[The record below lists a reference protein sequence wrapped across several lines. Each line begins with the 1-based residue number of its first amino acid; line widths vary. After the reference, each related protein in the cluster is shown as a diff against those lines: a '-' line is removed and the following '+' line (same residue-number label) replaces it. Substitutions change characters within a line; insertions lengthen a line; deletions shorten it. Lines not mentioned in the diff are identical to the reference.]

1 MLINLHQ
8 GTYMSTTNIPFGDA
22 KAAKRWSADLAV
34 DVRKK
39 SYFEA
44 RFIGTSENSVIQR
57 KTELES
63 DSGDTVS
70 FDLSVHLRG
79 KPTYGD
85 ARLEGKE
92 ENLRFYTDKVLIDQ
106 VRHSVS
112 AGGRMSRKRTVHNI
126 RKIARDRLGDYFYK
140 FTDELMFMY
149 LSGARGTNLDFVEDT
164 DFAGFAGNP
173 LEAPDVDHILY
184 GGSATSLASLTAT
197 DIMSPLV
204 IEHAVERAAMMQ
216 AENPETANM
225 VPVSIDGGEH
235 YCVVMSEYQA
245 TDLRTAAGGSW
256 IDFQKAAAGAEGKNS
271 PIFKG
276 GLGMINNVVLHKH
289 RNAIRFNNYGAG
301 GNVEAARALFMGR
314 QAGVVAYGTANGMRF
329 SWEETVKDYNNE
341 PAVAAGF
348 IAGIKKSRFNNKD
361 FGVISLDT
369 AAKKHS

>member
-1 MLINLHQ
+1 
-8 GTYMSTTNIPFGDA
+8 MSTTTIPFGDP
-22 KAAKRWSADLAV
+22 KAAKKWSADLAV

-63 DSGDTVS
+63 DSGDTIS

-85 ARLEGKE
+85 NRVEGKE
-92 ENLRFYTDKVLIDQ
+92 ENLRFYTDQVKIDQ

-126 RKIARDRLGDYFYK
+126 RRIARDRLGDYFYK
-140 FTDELMFMY
+140 FTDELLFIY
-149 LSGARGTNLDFVEDT
+149 LSGARGVNLDFIEDT
-164 DFAGFAGNP
+164 TFAGFAQNP
-173 LEAPDVDHILY
+173 LEAPDVDHLLY
-184 GGSATSLASLTAT
+184 GGSATSKASLAAT

-204 IEHAVERAAMMQ
+204 IERAVERAAMMQ
-216 AENPETANM
+216 AENPENANM
-225 VPVSIDGGEH
+225 VPTNVEGAEH
-235 YCVVMSEYQA
+235 YVVVMSEYQA
-245 TDLRTAAGGSW
+245 TDLRTASGGSW
-256 IDFQKAAAGAEGKNS
+256 IDFQKAAAGAEGKNN

-289 RNAIRFNNYGAG
+289 RNAIRFNDYGAG
-301 GNVEAARALFMGR
+301 ANVEAARALFMGR
-314 QAGVVAYGTANGMRF
+314 QAGVIAYGTANGMRF
-329 SWEETVKDYNNE
+329 DWQEEQKDYNNE
-341 PAVAAGF
+341 PAIAAGF
-348 IAGIKKSRFNNKD
+348 IAGIKKSRFNGKD
-361 FGVISLDT
+361 FGVLSIDT

>member
-1 MLINLHQ
+1 M
-8 GTYMSTTNIPFGDA
+8 TTTTIPFGDP

-63 DSGDTVS
+63 DAGDTIS

-85 ARLEGKE
+85 ARVEGKE
-92 ENLRFYTDKVLIDQ
+92 ENLRFYTDQVKIDQ

-126 RKIARDRLGDYFYK
+126 RRIARDRLGDYFYK
-140 FTDELMFMY
+140 FTDELLFIY
-149 LSGARGTNLDFVEDT
+149 LSGARGINLDFIEDT
-164 DFAGFAGNP
+164 SYTGYAGNT
-173 LEAPDVDHILY
+173 LDAPDVDHILY
-184 GGSATSLASLTAT
+184 GGAATSKASMVVG

-204 IEHAVERAAMMQ
+204 IERAMEKAAMMQ
-216 AENPETANM
+216 AENPEVANM
-225 VPVSIDGGEH
+225 VPVNIDGGEH
-235 YCVVMSEYQA
+235 YACVMSEYQA
-245 TDLRTAAGGSW
+245 TDLRTASGGSW
-256 IDFQKAAAGAEGKNS
+256 IDFQKAAAAAEGRNS

-276 GLGMINNVVLHKH
+276 GLGMINNCVLHKH
-289 RNAIRFNNYGAG
+289 RNVIRFNDYGAG
-301 GNVEAARALFMGR
+301 ANVEAARALFMGR
-314 QAGVVAYGTANGMRF
+314 QAGVIAYGTANGLRF
-329 SWEETVKDYNNE
+329 DWEEVMKDYNNE
-341 PAVAAGF
+341 PAIAAGF
-348 IAGIKKSRFNNKD
+348 IAGMKKSRFNNKD
-361 FGVISLDT
+361 FGVISIDT

>member
-1 MLINLHQ
+1 M
-8 GTYMSTTNIPFGDA
+8 TTTVIPFGDP
-22 KAAKRWSADLAV
+22 KAVKRWSADLAV

-39 SYFEA
+39 SYFEQ

-63 DSGDTVS
+63 DSGDTIK

-85 ARLEGKE
+85 NRVEGKE
-92 ENLRFYTDKVLIDQ
+92 ENLRFYQDEVKIDQ

-126 RKIARDRLGDYFYK
+126 RRIARDRLGDYFYK
-140 FTDELMFMY
+140 FTDELLFIY
-149 LSGARGTNLDFVEDT
+149 LSGARGINLDFIET
-164 DFAGFAGNP
+164 PDFQGYAGNP
-173 LEAPDVDHILY
+173 LEAPDADHLLY
-184 GGSATSLASLTAT
+184 GGAATSKASLTAN
-197 DIMSPLV
+197 DIMDPLV
-204 IEHAVERAAMMQ
+204 IEKAVEKAAMMQ

-225 VPVSIDGGEH
+225 VPVSIDGDDH
-235 YCVVMSEYQA
+235 YVCVMSEYQA
-245 TDLRTAAGGSW
+245 TDMRTAAGGRW
-256 IDFQKAAAGAEGKNS
+256 IDFQKAAAAAEGAKN

-289 RNAIRFNNYGAG
+289 RNAIRFNDYGAG

-314 QAGVVAYGTANGMRF
+314 QAGVIAYGTASGLRF
-329 SWEETVKDYNNE
+329 DWKETTKDYENE
-341 PAVAAGF
+341 PAIAAGF
-348 IAGIKKSRFNNKD
+348 IAGMKKARFNKKD
-361 FGVISLDT
+361 FGVISIDT